1 MVAKKMFDLAIYKKK
16 LSIQKCIEF
25 VKDNEAGGIDVFI
38 GTVRNK
44 SKVKKVKYL
53 FYETYRKMALLE
65 MEKIAKHATKK
76 WGLKKVSIH
85 HREGKLTVGD
95 TSVVIAVSS
104 AHRKEA
110 FEACRYIIDTLKD
123 TVPIWK
129 KELYENGEEWVS
141 ANP

>member
-53 FYETYRKMALLE
+53 FYETYKKMALLE

-95 TSVVIAVSS
+95 T
-104 AHRKEA
+104 
-110 FEACRYIIDTLKD
+110 
-123 TVPIWK
+123 
-129 KELYENGEEWVS
+129 
-141 ANP
+141 

>member
-1 MVAKKMFDLAIYKKK
+1 MFDIAINKGK
-16 LSIQKCIEF
+16 LNIRNCVDF
-25 VKDNEAGGIDVFI
+25 VMDDKAGGIDVFI
-38 GTVRNK
+38 GTVRDK
-44 SKVKKVKYL
+44 TKDKKVKYL
-53 FYETYRKMALLE
+53 FYEAYKKMALLE
-65 MEKIAKHATKK
+65 MEKIAKHAIKK

-85 HREGKLTVGD
+85 HREGKLAVGD

>member
-1 MVAKKMFDLAIYKKK
+1 
-16 LSIQKCIEF
+16 
-25 VKDNEAGGIDVFI
+25 
-38 GTVRNK
+38 
-44 SKVKKVKYL
+44 
-53 FYETYRKMALLE
+53 MALLE

>member
-1 MVAKKMFDLAIYKKK
+1 MFDLAIKKRK
-16 LSIQKCIEF
+16 LNTQKCIEF

-44 SKVKKVKYL
+44 SKGKKVKYL

-76 WGLKKVSIH
+76 WELKKAIIH

-110 FEACRYIIDTLKD
+110 FEACRYIIDTLKN

-129 KELYENGEEWVS
+129 KEVYETGEEWVS
-141 ANP
+141 AKS